1 MAQRKWLWR
10 FVNVVRGM
18 SRWAFLRIVI
28 SRPECSIMD
37 LPNILR
43 GALFSAHS
51 MWEEVSKLNLV
62 KAAPALKM
70 PVFFFVGRHDHVV
83 APEISVAYFDA
94 LQAPS
99 KKLVWFEESGHCPP
113 FEETAKF
120 NQTMAELVRPVG
132 LDSVP

>member
-99 KKLVWFEESGHCPP
+99 KKLV
-113 FEETAKF
+113 
-120 NQTMAELVRPVG
+120 RPVG